1 MRPFAFARIEEA
13 KRRKGNVGELEID
26 MRQRRFIL
34 RIPIR
39 AQLRSENAHDRKAP
53 PEVGIQPR
61 GIGKSELDGDPVF
74 QLDADEGA
82 EPYR

>member
-1 MRPFAFARIEEA
+1 
-13 KRRKGNVGELEID
+13 

-39 AQLRSENAHDRKAP
+39 AQLRSKNPHDRKAP
-53 PEVGIQPR
+53 PEVGIQPG

-82 EPYR
+82 EPNR